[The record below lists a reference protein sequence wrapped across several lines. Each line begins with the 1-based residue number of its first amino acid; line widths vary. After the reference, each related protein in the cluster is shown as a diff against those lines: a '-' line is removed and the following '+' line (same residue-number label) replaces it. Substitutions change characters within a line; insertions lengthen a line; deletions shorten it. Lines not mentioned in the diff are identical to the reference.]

1 MLKRTTPADRGHIDL
16 PLLTPCLDSRPI
28 GDEQL
33 LLVSETFNTLLRGR
47 IHCDLLP
54 LCDGRRTSA
63 EIAAALAPTHSAA
76 EVRAAITALASRGY
90 LVSGDHSMASGRA
103 AYWSS
108 LGASPRWAEQR
119 LREAT
124 ATVEGPPLAR
134 HLEALGISTAADHRQ
149 AIPAGGDAPPS
160 GALDIGTTVTEHR
173 QAILAGGDAQTPETL
188 ERPSPTGR
196 PSISV
201 VVCADY
207 LDERHAT
214 VNRRHLESGTPW
226 MLVRP
231 GGMQPL
237 FGPVFRPADGGPCW
251 KCIAYRLGAHQEI
264 HNFLRNLDGGG
275 CGASGAAPGGR
286 GPAESQAVQPRA
298 LEPTVSEAVCGLAAT
313 EIAKWLVL
321 DELAPIHNHAV
332 SLDAATLESR
342 QHRAMRRPQCRAC
355 GDEALYRP
363 DRPAQPVRLQASP
376 TPVHNSGGRRAVAP
390 EATLAKYRHLV
401 SPITGVVT
409 WLTRTTDAADPWL
422 HVYWAGNNYALGS
435 RNLPTLR
442 RSLRS
447 KSAGK
452 GSTPQQSEASALCE
466 AIERYSGAFHGDEIR
481 TRRSLADFEKAAESE
496 AIHPNDVQL
505 FSDRQLDEAAQ
516 INAEGHPYNFVPPR
530 LDPEAEIDWSPV
542 WSLTQQ
548 RHRHVPTAILYG
560 MAGEA
565 DRSGLKAD
573 SNGCAAGNTLSEAIL
588 QGFLELVERDAF
600 ALWWYN
606 RLRLPEVDLS
616 SFDDE
621 YLAAAA
627 AHYGRRDREMWV
639 LDATS
644 DFGIPV
650 FVAVS
655 RRTGA
660 DTEDILY
667 GAGAHSDPHIAA
679 LRAVCELNQCLQWV
693 TGPVRGAL
701 NDPATLRWWQTGRLA
716 DHQWLAPASDRAT
729 RGQSDYPV
737 PDAAD
742 TREDVQRCQA
752 LVEARGME
760 FLVLD
765 QTRPDIGL
773 PVARVVVPGMRHFWA
788 RFAPGRLFDVP
799 VNMSWL
805 DSPRSEDQL
814 NPVPVIA

>member
-1 MLKRTTPADRGHIDL
+1 MLKRTTPADRGPIEL
-16 PLLTPCLDSRPI
+16 PILVPCLQARLI

-33 LLVSETFNTLLRGR
+33 LLVSETFNTLLRGQ

-54 LCDGRRTSA
+54 MCDGLRTSA
-63 EIAAALAPTHSAA
+63 EIAAALSPTHSAS

-90 LVSGDHSMASGRA
+90 LVSGDYRMAPGQA

-108 LGASPRWAEQR
+108 LGASPSWAEQR
-119 LREAT
+119 LAEAT
-124 ATVEGPPLAR
+124 AVAEEPIAR
-134 HLEALGISTAADHRQ
+134 HLEGLGIDTATDHHQATPAAGDTQHLDGPGIAATADH
-149 AIPAGGDAPPS
+149 
-160 GALDIGTTVTEHR
+160 
-173 QAILAGGDAQTPETL
+173 
-188 ERPSPTGR
+188 

-207 LDERHAT
+207 LDERHT
-214 VNRRHLESGTPW
+214 VVNRRHLESGTPW
-226 MLVRP
+226 LLVRP

-251 KCIAYRLGAHQEI
+251 KCIAYRLGAHQEV
-264 HNFLRNLDGGG
+264 HNFLRNLDEGRGP
-275 CGASGAAPGGR
+275 SGAAPGGL
-286 GPAESQAVQPRA
+286 GPAESEAVRPRA
-298 LEPTVSEAVCGLAAT
+298 LEPTVMEAVCGLAAA

-321 DELAPIHNHAV
+321 DELAPIHNNAV
-332 SLDAATLESR
+332 SLDVGSLESR
-342 QHRAMRRPQCRAC
+342 QHSAMRRPQCRAC

-363 DRPAQPVRLQASP
+363 DRPAQPVRLQSSP

-409 WLTRTTDAADPWL
+409 WITRTTDAADPWL

-435 RNLPTLR
+435 RNLSSLR

-481 TRRSLADFEKAAESE
+481 SRRSLVHFERAAESE

-505 FSDRQLDEAAQ
+505 FSDRQFDDAEL
-516 INAEGHPYNFVPPR
+516 INAAGHPYNFVPPR
-530 LDPEAEIDWSPV
+530 LDPETEIDWSPV

-548 RHRHVPTAILYG
+548 RHRYLPTAILYG

-565 DRSGLKAD
+565 DGSGLRAD
-573 SNGCAAGNTLSEAIL
+573 SNGCAAGNTLEEAIL
-588 QGFLELVERDAF
+588 QGFLELTERDAF
-600 ALWWYN
+600 AIWWYN

-621 YLAAAA
+621 YLATAAA
-627 AHYGRRDREMWV
+627 YYGRLEREMWV
-639 LDATS
+639 LDATG

-650 FVAVS
+650 FVSVS

-667 GAGAHSDPHIAA
+667 GAGAHPDPHIAA

-693 TGPVRGAL
+693 TGAL
-701 NDPATLRWWQTGRLA
+701 NDPPTRQWWQTGKLA
-716 DHQWLAPASDRAT
+716 DHRWLAPAGDRAP
-729 RGQSDYPV
+729 RGRADYPV
-737 PDAAD
+737 PDTTD
-742 TREDVQRCQA
+742 TRDDLQHCRA

-765 QTRPDIGL
+765 QTRPDIGM
-773 PVARVVVPGMRHFWA
+773 PVARVIVPGMRHFWA

-799 VNMSWL
+799 VKMGWRHRPL
-805 DSPRSEDQL
+805 AEDQL
-814 NPVPVIA
+814 NPVPVLA